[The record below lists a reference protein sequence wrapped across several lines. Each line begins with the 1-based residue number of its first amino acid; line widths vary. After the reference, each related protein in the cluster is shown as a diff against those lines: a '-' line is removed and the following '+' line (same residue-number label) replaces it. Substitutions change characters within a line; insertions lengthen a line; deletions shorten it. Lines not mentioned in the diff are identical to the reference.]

1 LRRPSF
7 CETDNE
13 EAEEISIGG
22 FDISVGFDESLPFAD
37 EGAELVRGEV
47 HAMEVGQT
55 VLALNLVDT
64 QLDFAEGLFLVV
76 IKVS

>member
-1 LRRPSF
+1 M
-7 CETDNE
+7 
-13 EAEEISIGG
+13 
-22 FDISVGFDESLPFAD
+22 PFAD

-55 VLALNLVDT
+55 ILALDLVDT
-64 QLDFAEGLFLVV
+64 QFDFAEGLFLVV